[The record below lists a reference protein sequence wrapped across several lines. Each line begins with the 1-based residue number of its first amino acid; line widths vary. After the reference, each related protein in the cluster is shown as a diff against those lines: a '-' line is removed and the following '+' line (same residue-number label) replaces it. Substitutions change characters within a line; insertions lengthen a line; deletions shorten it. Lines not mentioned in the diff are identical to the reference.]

1 MRFAPIPQTLPAER
15 DQCTPSTGSGAPW
28 MPRPLVSGTLVVMLS
43 SDSPRI
49 TRTGPTQLHL
59 AEVLV
64 GRPRRIASRLR
75 HHGTASTPSAER
87 VPHRELVRRDLAD
100 YANRIDLDGL
110 VRRHGSPLLVLDTDR
125 VTTQLLALRHELPDV
140 AIHFATGALPHLAAI
155 TAIDAFGASFSVASR
170 CEIDLLER
178 AGVSIARCLHNHPMT
193 SVADITGAYLRG
205 IRTFVVDSES
215 EVAKFRGLPEVAV
228 LVRLAF
234 PTRGD
239 RSPSFGVRPGD
250 APALVAHCLQVGL
263 RVAGFT
269 FDVGSQTV
277 SVAPW
282 QRAIRRT
289 LALIRD
295 LEERH
300 AIRFEMLD
308 LGGGLPVAYDEPVP
322 TLAELAHGIRGELAD
337 APRHLKIAIEPGRF
351 VAAPAATLVTR
362 VVGTADRPDGR
373 WHYLD
378 EGVHGAFSGS
388 GAEGAHPLVFAASE
402 LAAQPTTDGP
412 ADAPTDAPTER
423 ATRRRRARRDVPV
436 TLAGPTCDSA
446 DVIARGMALPA
457 LADGDLLVSP
467 MMGAYTA
474 ATSCNGLTPTPFVV
488 VPG

>member
-1 MRFAPIPQTLPAER
+1 MHFA
-15 DQCTPSTGSGAPW
+15 D
-28 MPRPLVSGTLVVMLS
+28 
-43 SDSPRI
+43 
-49 TRTGPTQLHL
+49 
-59 AEVLV
+59 VLV
-64 GRPRRIASRLR
+64 DRPRRIASRLR
-75 HHGTASTPSAER
+75 HATASTPTADR
-87 VPHRELVRRDLAD
+87 APHRELVRRDLAD

-155 TAIDAFGASFSVASR
+155 KAIDAFGASFAVASR

-178 AGVSIARCLHNHPMT
+178 AGVSITRCLHNHPVT
-193 SVADITGAYLRG
+193 PIADITGAYLRG
-205 IRTFVVDSES
+205 IRTFVVDSTS
-215 EVAKFRGLPEVAV
+215 EVAKFQGLPEAAV

-234 PTRGD
+234 PTKGD
-239 RSPSFGVRPGD
+239 RSPSFGVRPED
-250 APALVAHCLQVGL
+250 APALVAQCLQVGL

-269 FDVGSQTV
+269 FDVGSQTA
-277 SVAPW
+277 SAAPW

-289 LALIRD
+289 LAVIRE

-300 AIRFEMLD
+300 AIQFEMLD
-308 LGGGLPVAYDEPVP
+308 LGGGLPVAYDEQVP
-322 TLAELAHGIRGELAD
+322 SLAELARGIREELAA

-378 EGVHGAFSGS
+378 EGVHGAFSGM

-402 LAAQPTTDGP
+402 LTAQPTTDGP
-412 ADAPTDAPTER
+412 IER
-423 ATRRRRARRDVPV
+423 ATRRRSARGHVPV

-446 DVIARGMALPA
+446 DVVARRLPLPP

-474 ATSCNGLTPTPFVV
+474 ATSCNGLAPTPFVV
-488 VPG
+488 IPG